1 MAESRLVT
9 PKLLFRRVAVAE
21 AITWALLLLGMFL
34 KYVTETT
41 DLGVRIFG
49 MVHGVVFIA
58 YGLVAL
64 TTWVNQRWSIGVGML
79 ALVSA
84 VPPFATVLFDRR
96 VESAGLL
103 DGQWRFGAGGEAP
116 GSLPE
121 RVLAWLTRNPGLA
134 AVVGVVAVAG
144 LTGAALLV
152 GPPASGS

>member
-1 MAESRLVT
+1 VT
-9 PKLLFRRVAVAE
+9 PKLLFRRVAIAE
-21 AITWALLLLGMFL
+21 AITWALLLIGMFL

-41 DLGVRIFG
+41 ELGVRIFG

-64 TTWVNQRWSIGVGML
+64 ATWINQKWSLRVGLL

-84 VPPFATVLFDRR
+84 VPPFATILFDRSA
-96 VESAGLL
+96 ESS
-103 DGQWRFGAGGEAP
+103 GQLEGPWRFGAGGESP
-116 GSLPE
+116 TSLPE
-121 RVLAWLTRNPGLA
+121 KVLAWLTRNPALA

-144 LTGAALLV
+144 LTGVALLV

>member
-1 MAESRLVT
+1 VAESRLVT

-21 AITWALLLLGMFL
+21 AITWALLLIGMFL

-58 YGLVAL
+58 YGLIAI
-64 TTWVNQRWSIGVGML
+64 TAWVNQRWPLGVGML

-84 VPPFATVLFDRR
+84 VPPFATILFDRR
-96 VESAGLL
+96 IEAAGLL
-103 DGQWRFGAGGEAP
+103 EGPWRFGAGGETP
-116 GSLPE
+116 STLPE
-121 RVLAWLTRNPGLA
+121 RALAWLTRNPGLA

-144 LTGAALLV
+144 LTGVALFV
-152 GPPASGS
+152 GPPSSGS

>member
-9 PKLLFRRVAVAE
+9 PKLLFRRVAIAE
-21 AITWALLLLGMFL
+21 AITWALLLIGMFL

-58 YGLVAL
+58 YGLIAL
-64 TTWVNQRWSIGVGML
+64 ATWVNQKWSLRTGLL

-84 VPPFATVLFDRR
+84 IPPFATILFDRSA
-96 VESAGLL
+96 ESAGQLE
-103 DGQWRFGAGGEAP
+103 GPWRFAAGGEAP

-121 RVLAWLTRNPGLA
+121 RLLAWLTRNPALA
-134 AVVGVVAVAG
+134 AVVGIVAVAG
-144 LTGAALLV
+144 LTGVALFV

>member
-1 MAESRLVT
+1 MT

-21 AITWALLLLGMFL
+21 AITWALLLIGMFL

-58 YGLVAL
+58 YGLIAL
-64 TTWVNQRWSIGVGML
+64 ATWVNQKWSLRTGLL

-84 VPPFATVLFDRR
+84 VPPFATILFDRSA
-96 VESAGLL
+96 ESAGQLE
-103 DGQWRFGAGGEAP
+103 GPWRFAAGGESPSSA
-116 GSLPE
+116 PE
-121 RVLAWLTRNPGLA
+121 RVLAWLTRNPALA
-134 AVVGVVAVAG
+134 AVVLAVAVAG

>member
-9 PKLLFRRVAVAE
+9 PKLLFRQVAVAE
-21 AITWALLLLGMFL
+21 AITWALLLIGMFL

-49 MVHGVVFIA
+49 MGHGIVFIS

-64 TTWVNQRWSIGVGML
+64 ATWVNQKWSLRTGLL

-84 VPPFATVLFDRR
+84 VPPFATILFDRSA
-96 VESAGLL
+96 ESAGQLE
-103 DGQWRFGAGGEAP
+103 GPWRFAAGGETP
-116 GSLPE
+116 SSVPE
-121 RVLAWLTRNPGLA
+121 RVLAWLTRNPALA
-134 AVVGVVAVAG
+134 AVVLAVAVAG
-144 LTGAALLV
+144 LTGVALFV